1 MGAIAFPRNVNKTVY
16 TLPSAGGGVG
26 GGVHTVLCF
35 IHISFMHTF
44 QKGGSLAGSQFLV
57 GLLGKSGITF
67 FRRGG
72 LQFLHKK

>member
-26 GGVHTVLCF
+26 GGGAHCF
-35 IHISFMHTF
+35 IHISLMHNF

>member
-26 GGVHTVLCF
+26 GGGCTLFYSHF
-35 IHISFMHTF
+35 IYAHFS
-44 QKGGSLAGSQFLV
+44 KRGSLAGSQFLV

>member
-16 TLPSAGGGVG
+16 TLPSAGGGG
-26 GGVHTVLCF
+26 GGGGGHCF